1 MNFNNMSPT
10 AMTIEIIRRGETF
23 EYPKGSKYVVVK
35 LNEGNLKLLGK
46 DVEVNILDN
55 AGSVELQGMN
65 IHCYIHKPR
74 SGSSATISASAKYCI
89 IKERTASPWYNQ
101 NINLFT
107 RQQPVRNNYTNP
119 NNGWGISQMLHPD
132 NNPLLVGLNQTS
144 NGEQI
149 FNPVTDMPGGSYKS
163 SEQGNP
169 EIRKS
174 QENIVNKPSSIV
186 ISQKSLDN
194 SNKSS
199 QGTAFKPSGD

>member
-35 LNEGNLKLLGK
+35 LNEGKLKLLGK

-119 NNGWGISQMLHPD
+119 NNGWGISLHPD
-132 NNPLLVGLNQTS
+132 NNPLLVGLNPTS
-144 NGEQI
+144 NGEQF
-149 FNPVTDMPGGSYKS
+149 FNPVTDMPGGSYNS

-174 QENIVNKPSSIV
+174 QENIVFNPSSIV
-186 ISQKSLDN
+186 ISRTDLEKSI
-194 SNKSS
+194 K
-199 QGTAFKPSGD
+199 QGTAYKPSGD